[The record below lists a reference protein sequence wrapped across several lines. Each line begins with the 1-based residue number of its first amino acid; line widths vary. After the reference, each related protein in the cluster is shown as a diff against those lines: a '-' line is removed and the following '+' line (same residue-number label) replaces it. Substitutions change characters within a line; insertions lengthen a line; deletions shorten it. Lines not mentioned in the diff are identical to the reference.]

1 MIPDIAERAV
11 LLILHGDKELL
22 RIIALSLE
30 VSGSALILSAVL
42 GLPLAALMGLT
53 EFPMKAFLVNLMN
66 TFMGLPP
73 VVVGLI
79 LYLLLSRNGI
89 FGFMGL
95 LYTPTAMIIA
105 QIFLSFPI
113 VVSLCHTAVVSVD
126 PIIRQAAETLGA
138 TRFQIAMTVIREARY
153 GIMSAI
159 TAAFGR
165 LMAEVGAILIVGGNI
180 AGYTRV
186 MTTTI
191 AMETDKGNFEIAVA
205 LGIIL
210 LSISMVINLLIH
222 NLQKRKGNFRT
233 L

>member
-165 LMAEVGAILIVGGNI
+165 LMAEVGLHAGDDYHYRNGNRQ
-180 AGYTRV
+180 G
-186 MTTTI
+186 
-191 AMETDKGNFEIAVA
+191 KF
-205 LGIIL
+205 
-210 LSISMVINLLIH
+210 
-222 NLQKRKGNFRT
+222 
-233 L
+233 